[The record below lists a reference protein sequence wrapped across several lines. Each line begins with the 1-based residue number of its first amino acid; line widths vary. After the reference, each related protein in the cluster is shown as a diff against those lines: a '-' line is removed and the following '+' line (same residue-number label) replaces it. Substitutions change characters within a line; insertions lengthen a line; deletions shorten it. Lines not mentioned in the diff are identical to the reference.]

1 MSAVLNGISAAIAGL
16 AVLFFIVGAAGYS
29 NDSDVI
35 EDVAWITISKNG
47 FDVYYGLQKYLF
59 KYNGYEPSLSYDSDT
74 CTLDSCDHCYKDGMA
89 SIALIIIALFFTTTV
104 TCISG
109 VLVTSA
115 NSSGVLM
122 QATNLGLALFA
133 AIMGAIALGLFMG
146 DCYNKVYDEVNTDDD
161 YVGSVNLKWGP
172 GSILTL
178 IGVILMFIVA
188 ALQVS
193 VIAMGGKTSMAAA
206 GSEMNR
212 A

>member
-1 MSAVLNGISAAIAGL
+1 MSVVLNGISAAIAGL

-47 FDVYYGLQKYLF
+47 FDVYYGLQKYLV

-74 CTLDSCDHCYKDGMA
+74 CTLDSCDHCYRDGMA
-89 SIALIIIALFFTTTV
+89 SIALIIIALFFTTAV

-115 NSSGVLM
+115 NSIM
-122 QATNLGLALFA
+122 QATNSGLALFA
-133 AIMGAIALGLFMG
+133 AIMGVISLGIFMG

-178 IGVILMFIVA
+178 IGVLLMFIVA
-188 ALQVS
+188 ALQVTAT
-193 VIAMGGKTSMAAA
+193 VMGGKTAMAAA
-206 GSEMNR
+206 ASASSEMNR

>member
-89 SIALIIIALFFTTTV
+89 SIALIIIALFFTTAV

-115 NSSGVLM
+115 NSIM
-122 QATNLGLALFA
+122 QATNSGLALFA
-133 AIMGAIALGLFMG
+133 AIMGAISLGIFMG

-188 ALQVS
+188 ALQMS
-193 VIAMGGKTSMAAA
+193 AIAMGGKTSMAAA